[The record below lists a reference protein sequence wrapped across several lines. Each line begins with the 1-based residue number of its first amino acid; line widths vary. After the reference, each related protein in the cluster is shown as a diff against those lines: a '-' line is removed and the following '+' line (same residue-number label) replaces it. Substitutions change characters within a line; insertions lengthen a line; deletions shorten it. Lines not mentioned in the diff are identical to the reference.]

1 MEPAVGA
8 DEIVVL
14 RAQLHQANTT
24 ITAQKDLVQRMKT
37 GRSVCILGSGSNR
50 WWNRRTAVC
59 LPFSCGFDVFEHAFF
74 RVDINNLIEANRRG
88 DAEYR
93 KLQGALGFRW

>member
-1 MEPAVGA
+1 MEPVLGA

-37 GRSVCILGSGSNR
+37 GTADEFVCRGRNR
-50 WWNRRTAVC
+50 
-59 LPFSCGFDVFEHAFF
+59 G
-74 RVDINNLIEANRRG
+74 
-88 DAEYR
+88 
-93 KLQGALGFRW
+93 